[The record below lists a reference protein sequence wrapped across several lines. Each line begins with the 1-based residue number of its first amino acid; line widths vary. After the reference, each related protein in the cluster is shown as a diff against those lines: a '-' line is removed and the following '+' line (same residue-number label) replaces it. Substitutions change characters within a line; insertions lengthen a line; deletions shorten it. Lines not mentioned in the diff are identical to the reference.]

1 VYEDEIIEKEVEE
14 VVVIDKIVENITVQR
29 RQVPRPVERIE
40 EQIVEFLGPVQN
52 EYYDEIKEVVKQV
65 EVKNSA

>member
-1 VYEDEIIEKEVEE
+1 MYEDEIIEKEVEE